1 MFVRHTNAH
10 QFQSLVTKLAR
21 VMMSTDL
28 IMTSSDANA
37 GGGNPSHT
45 HAAANIDKQRVYTS
59 NTCNRSDEV
68 YWHVQHHKQ
77 DAVAKN
83 SERRAV
89 IQPQRTATRIGSGGS
104 KCVKV
109 NIPRRTSMNT
119 PPTTMPVFRNTP
131 LSVANSLH
139 ATYGCQMR
147 LHGTLLVTKTCSHRV
162 RTVTLKQD
170 EMIRSGSVSP
180 ITHS

>member
-1 MFVRHTNAH
+1 MPVLHQTLCYDSRAVLRLDERLCRLGSGISKETNPEEH
-10 QFQSLVTKLAR
+10 DRS
-21 VMMSTDL
+21 
-28 IMTSSDANA
+28 I
-37 GGGNPSHT
+37 
-45 HAAANIDKQRVYTS
+45 
-59 NTCNRSDEV
+59 NRSDEV

-162 RTVTLKQD
+162 RTVTNK
-170 EMIRSGSVSP
+170 MK
-180 ITHS
+180 